1 MDLNVHC
8 TLNFF
13 FICRR
18 PLSGPDFDLKVKK
31 TMVQIHMMMNTDRRS
46 KDQKLPSWKFGKGI
60 SGKSPK
66 VSGDVDIVASLKGPH
81 VDILEPGVNS
91 PDIKDPDLKI
101 SVPRDSGPDFD
112 LKAKKSDNSDS
123 DDDEHGW

>member
-1 MDLNVHC
+1 MDLNVQC

-46 KDQKLPSWKFGKGI
+46 KDQKLPSWKFGKG
-60 SGKSPK
+60 
-66 VSGDVDIVASLKGPH
+66 DVDIDASLKGPH
-81 VDILEPGVNS
+81 IDISEPGVNS